1 MGRFTKEMKIGL
13 AAVTSLVLLYV
24 GVNYLKG
31 VNLFHPANYYYV
43 TFANVKDVTVSTPV
57 FIDGFKVGLV
67 RSISY
72 DYEQSGQITVE
83 MHLDDELRLTKGSYV
98 VLEHTLLSGAE
109 LHIHLNH
116 YVTSAAESGDTIEGR
131 LGEDMLG
138 AVQEKLLPEIGM
150 IIARMDSVLAGLQ
163 AVVNHPALLQS
174 LEHIERTTG
183 SLETSAGT
191 LNRLLDN
198 DVPLIVNN
206 LRTTTDNFSR
216 VSAQLCE
223 MDFAATLR
231 SVNLTL
237 SNLKVT
243 TDKLN
248 SNNNTLGLLINDNQL
263 YENLNRTSLNAADL
277 LLDMRERPKRYVHFS
292 LF

>member
-1 MGRFTKEMKIGL
+1 MGRFTKEMRIGL
-13 AAVTSLVLLYV
+13 ATLTSVVLLYM

-31 VNLFHPANYYYV
+31 VNLLHPANYYYV

-57 FIDGFKVGLV
+57 FVDGFKVGLV
-67 RSISY
+67 RAISY
-72 DYEQSGQITVE
+72 DYERPGQITVE
-83 MHLDDELRLTKGSYV
+83 IHLDDELRMTKGSYV

-109 LHIHLNH
+109 LHIHPNRYL
-116 YVTSAAESGDTIEGR
+116 TSTVEAGATIEGR
-131 LGEDMLG
+131 IGEDILG
-138 AVQEKLLPEIGM
+138 AVQEKLLPELGT

-174 LEHIERTTG
+174 LEHIERATG
-183 SLETSAGT
+183 SLEVSAGE
-191 LNRLLDN
+191 LNHLLDN

-206 LRTTTDNFSR
+206 LRTTTDNFSL
-216 VSAQLCE
+216 VSAQLRD

-237 SNLKVT
+237 ANLKVT

-248 SNNNTLGLLINDNQL
+248 SDSNTIGLLLNDNRL
-263 YENLNRTSLNAADL
+263 YENLNRASLNAADL
-277 LLDMRERPKRYVHFS
+277 LLDLREHPKRYVHFS